1 MPIRLNGSTSGFTE
15 LSAPPVAGSNTLVLP
30 TGNGSN
36 GQVLT
41 TNGSGVLS
49 FATNG
54 KLIQTVSDAT
64 NAVATGTT
72 TIPLDDTIP
81 QITEGNEY
89 ITRAITPTSASNLLC
104 IQATIHLSSTAGVSN
119 LTAALFQ
126 DSTANA
132 LAVVTRYMTNGNLNT
147 LNLTHWMT
155 AGTTSATT
163 FRIRAGS
170 SAAGTTTSNGVSG
183 ARLFGGACISNLLIM
198 EVTP

>member
-1 MPIRLNGSTSGFTE
+1 MPVRLSGSTSGYTE
-15 LSAPPVAGSNTLVLP
+15 LSAPAVADNNTLTLP
-30 TGNGSN
+30 TGNGTN

-41 TNGSGVLS
+41 TNGSGALN

-54 KLIQTVSDAT
+54 KLIQTVTFST
-64 NAVATGTT
+64 GAVATGTT

-89 ITRAITPTSASNLLC
+89 MTLAITPTSASSLLC
-104 IQATIHLSSTAGVSN
+104 IQSTIALSSSGT
-119 LTAALFQ
+119 LTIIAALFQ

-132 LAVVTRYMTNGNLNT
+132 LGTITRSINNGNLHT
-147 LNLTHWMT
+147 LNLTYRMT

-163 FRIRAGS
+163 FRIRAGG
-170 SAAGTTTSNGVSG
+170 SAAATTTLNGASG
-183 ARLFGGACISNLLIM
+183 ARLFGGACISNLSIM